1 MYAQV
6 DRYEENLAVLVFDD
20 EQQLVLPRESLP
32 AAARPGT
39 AVRVDLYFTREP
51 EYAIL
56 AQELPAA
63 VSPEAP
69 DQSAREARW
78 AVPVRLE
85 LSAENGQTG
94 GLAVTLADG
103 QQLVLPAELAPGPGG
118 ELVPQAWLVFEVDP
132 AETARRRAYVR
143 ALVQRLF
150 GHGAALQAPQE
161 GEGDV

>member
-39 AVRVDLYFTREP
+39 AVRVYFARELQYP
-51 EYAIL
+51 IL

-63 VSPEAP
+63 ISPEAP
-69 DQSAREARW
+69 DQPAREARW
-78 AVPVRLE
+78 AVPVHLE
-85 LSAENGQTG
+85 QSAENGQTG

-103 QQLVLPAELAPGPGG
+103 QRLVLPAELAPGPGG
-118 ELVPQAWLVFEVDP
+118 EVVPQAWLVFEVDP

-150 GHGAALQAPQE
+150 GHGAAQQAPQE